1 MMKNSRII
9 QVAVGV
15 ASGSCLWFAG
25 PAHGF
30 SNTLFQELVTEQLT
44 FPSRTPS
51 RIEIELPNFDEL
63 FTRVQTVSPLARV
76 AMMEQQQKQEELMS
90 GDKKR
95 RRGFDAIEP
104 SCKYKPTIHLIVLVQ
119 KRNRSLLTHNF
130 CFL

>member
-1 MMKNSRII
+1 MMKNRMIV

-15 ASGSCLWFAG
+15 ISGSCLLFAG

-30 SNTLFQELVTEQLT
+30 SNTLFQELATEQVT

-51 RIEIELPNFDEL
+51 GIEIELPNFDEL
-63 FTRVQTVSPLARV
+63 FTRIQTVSPLARV
-76 AMMEQQQKQEELMS
+76 AMMEQQQKQQEEATS

-104 SCKYKPTIHLIVLVQ
+104 SCKFIQHYI
-119 KRNRSLLTHNF
+119 
-130 CFL
+130 